1 MTFKIRQKTRV
12 ADSACVAMLCMV
24 STMVLGFSTPQQ
36 SVEDGAS
43 IDIPLATLLEDTT
56 IHTSLGSMEE
66 DSSTDV
72 SLLIAEDNVSI
83 DVPLVTGEE
92 GMVAE
97 EEGKAS
103 PDGLVLA
110 SLAESPVDLDRVV
123 RRPKS
128 LTHTQHLLP
137 LIDKVDGQLWLT
149 AADASL
155 ESSLES
161 SLGVIDAAP
170 EHIFR
175 GVGFP
180 DIRTY
185 DRGKRS
191 VFDPPGPWAPLVT
204 WRSPAGEEGASEP
217 IAKVRCMGLSPHAVA
232 RRADLYREVIY
243 EVAQQ
248 HDINPHLVKAVI
260 AAESCFNNKALSS
273 VGAQGLMQLMPDTA
287 SWLDVSDPHDPVQN
301 LSGGIRYLAYLQT
314 QFDTIELAL
323 AAYNAGPGN
332 VRRYNGIPPFAE
344 TQAYVV
350 KVQAHYRRFEAAHQ
364 LLTAADDTLQ
374 QANSLFIP

>member
-1 MTFKIRQKTRV
+1 MTFSIRQKTRV
-12 ADSACVAMLCMV
+12 ADSACVALLYMV
-24 STMVLGFSTPQQ
+24 PTLALGFSTPQQ
-36 SVEDGAS
+36 SLEDGAS
-43 IDIPLATLLEDTT
+43 ID
-56 IHTSLGSMEE
+56 
-66 DSSTDV
+66 STQV
-72 SLLIAEDNVSI
+72 IV
-83 DVPLVTGEE
+83 EE
-92 GMVAE
+92 GMAVE
-97 EEGKAS
+97 DESKAA
-103 PDGLVLA
+103 PDELVLA
-110 SLAESPVDLDRVV
+110 SLAESPVDNVNDRAV

-128 LTHTQHLLP
+128 LTQTQHLLP

-149 AADASL
+149 PTGAPLEPSL
-155 ESSLES
+155 AF
-161 SLGVIDAAP
+161 IDVAP

-204 WRSPAGEEGASEP
+204 WRSPAGEEGANEP

-243 EVAQQ
+243 EFAQQ

-260 AAESCFNNKALSS
+260 TAESCFNNKALSS

-287 SWLDVSDPHDPVQN
+287 SWLDVNDPHDPIQN
-301 LSGGIRYLAYLQT
+301 LSGGIRYLAYLQE

-350 KVQAHYRRFEAAHQ
+350 KVQAHYRRYEAAHQ

-374 QANSLFIP
+374 QAKSIFIP